1 MENLEFGDIMHSSQ
15 AVVPQ
20 TIIQLS
26 NKVLACVLSII
37 IGVGVLSLL
46 AQLKIVLPWTP
57 VPITGQTF
65 GVALLALL
73 WGSRLSLAT
82 FMTYLT
88 IGFLGA
94 PIFAGGLSGLLIGP
108 TFGYLVGM
116 LLASFVV
123 GRLSDKGWSKSFPKA
138 LGAAYVGSTIIFSC
152 GVLGLALF
160 LPSEKLFLAGVAP
173 FLLGDLI
180 KNLLAAYSVSKISKE
195 AYSL

>member
-1 MENLEFGDIMHSSQ
+1 MHSSQ

-26 NKVLACVLSII
+26 NKVLGYVLSIM
-37 IGVGVLSLL
+37 IGVGMLSLL

-82 FMTYLT
+82 FMTYLAV
-88 IGFLGA
+88 GFLGV

-116 LLASFVV
+116 LLASFAV
-123 GRLSDKGWSKSFPKA
+123 GRLSDKGYGKTFTKA
-138 LGAAYVGSTIIFSC
+138 LAAAYVGSLIIFTC
-152 GVLGLALF
+152 GVIGLSFF
-160 LPSEKLFLAGVAP
+160 LPMNKLFLAGVAP
-173 FLLGDLI
+173 FLIGDLI
-180 KNLLAAYSVSKISKE
+180 KNLLAAYSVSRISKE
-195 AYSL
+195 ASSL